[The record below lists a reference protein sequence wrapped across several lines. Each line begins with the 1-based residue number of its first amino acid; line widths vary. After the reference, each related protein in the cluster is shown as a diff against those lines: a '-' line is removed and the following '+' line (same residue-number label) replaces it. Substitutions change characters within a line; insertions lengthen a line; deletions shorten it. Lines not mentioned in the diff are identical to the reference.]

1 MKQPKVARTL
11 GENTSIVI
19 LRADSLIV
27 SVGKKTLHRV
37 QMKIKHSVCD

>member
-11 GENTSIVI
+11 GENTSIV
-19 LRADSLIV
+19 LRTDSLIV

-37 QMKIKHSVCD
+37 QMKIKHSVFD

>member
-19 LRADSLIV
+19 LRTDSLIV
-27 SVGKKTLHRV
+27 SVGKKRAQGTNEN
-37 QMKIKHSVCD
+37 